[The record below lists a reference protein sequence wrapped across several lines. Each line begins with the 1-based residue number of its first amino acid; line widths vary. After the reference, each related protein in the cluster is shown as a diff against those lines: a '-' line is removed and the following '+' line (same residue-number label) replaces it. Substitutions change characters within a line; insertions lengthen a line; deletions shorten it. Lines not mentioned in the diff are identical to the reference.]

1 MLGLRLPTRT
11 AKLAL
16 VVALGATLGAA
27 LVGCSTQSATF
38 VDGSTTYDDRSV
50 MTLADSVDT
59 SKLANTPSKDAVALR
74 HKALTK
80 LRSKGGNA
88 VLVADMLTKTF
99 SAETRSV
106 PVYFERATYKNKP
119 AVVVIEAAGPAE
131 GKLSTKRVWV
141 LDEQGGV
148 LFVGA
153 R

>member
-1 MLGLRLPTRT
+1 MLGLRLPTRVT
-11 AKLAL
+11 KLAL

-38 VDGSTTYDDRSV
+38 VDGSATYDDTSV

>member
-1 MLGLRLPTRT
+1 
-11 AKLAL
+11 
-16 VVALGATLGAA
+16 
-27 LVGCSTQSATF
+27 
-38 VDGSTTYDDRSV
+38 

-59 SKLANTPSKDAVALR
+59 SKLANTPSEDAVALR

-106 PVYFERATYKNKP
+106 PVYFERATYKDKP

-148 LFVGA
+148 LFVGSSIA
-153 R
+153 STRVAGALTRTA